1 MKHFSG
7 EVKRNVQKPIVSL
20 QPKGVPF
27 VTFLPLKVEHFSGE
41 VKRNVQKHIVSF
53 QPKGVPFASCSR
65 DQSHVD
71 TVYII
76 LCKKFLCNLSLYSL
90 CKLM

>member
-1 MKHFSG
+1 MEHFSG

-20 QPKGVPF
+20 KPKGVPF

-41 VKRNVQKHIVSF
+41 VKRNVQKHIVNL

-65 DQSHVD
+65 GHSIYN
-71 TVYII
+71 TV
-76 LCKKFLCNLSLYSL
+76 
-90 CKLM
+90 

>member
-1 MKHFSG
+1 MEHFSG

-20 QPKGVPF
+20 KPKGVPF

-41 VKRNVQKHIVSF
+41 VKRNVQKHIVNL
-53 QPKGVPFASCSR
+53 QPKGSLLPLV
-65 DQSHVD
+65 HVD

-76 LCKKFLCNLSLYSL
+76 LCKKFLCNLSL
-90 CKLM
+90 